1 MLIIYKYREI
11 IQNFL
16 KLSFLSEKK
25 IISHKFKKKLGYTL
39 NIDQPK
45 TFNEKIQYRK
55 LYERNPLF
63 ITCADKYAVREYV
76 TQKIGNHYLIPLIQ
90 VIDSVD
96 TINFASLPEQFVVK
110 ATHGSGWN
118 MIVKDKSKI
127 DFPAMQ
133 YQLGKWLLKNFYPR
147 QLEWHYKNIKPQ
159 LVFEEMILDASGN
172 IPTDF
177 KFHVFNKKNET
188 EIYIQV
194 DSDRFGAHTRDY
206 FTTSWEKL
214 KLAVKCP
221 NSNEE
226 PQKPKNLE
234 EMIEVARKLSEDF
247 NYVRVDLYSV
257 DNAIYFGELT
267 FSPEAGFSKFSPA
280 EADRQWGE
288 SFILQQ

>member
-25 IISHKFKKKLGYTL
+25 IISNKFKKKMGYAL

-76 TQKIGNHYLIPLIQ
+76 TKKIGSHYLIPLIQ
-90 VIDSVD
+90 VIDNID
-96 TINFASLPEQFVVK
+96 AINFSNLPEKFVVK

-118 MIVKDKSKI
+118 MIVQDKSKV
-127 DFPAMQ
+127 DFPAMRK
-133 YQLGKWLLKNFYPR
+133 QLGKWLLKNFYPR

-159 LVFEEMILDASGN
+159 LVFEKMILDASGN

-177 KFHVFNKKNET
+177 KFHIFNKGDT
-188 EIYIQV
+188 SDIYIQV
-194 DSDRFGAHTRDY
+194 DSDRFGTHTRDY
-206 FTTSWEKL
+206 FTPSWDKL
-214 KLAVKCP
+214 ALAVKCP
-221 NSNEE
+221 NSNDM
-226 PQKPKNLE
+226 PNKPENLE
-234 EMIEVARKLSEDF
+234 EMLIVAKKLSEDF

-257 DNAIYFGELT
+257 DNVIYFGELT
-267 FSPEAGFSKFSPA
+267 FSPEAGFCKFSPA
-280 EADRQWGE
+280 EADMQWGE
-288 SFILQQ
+288 SFIL